1 MKTSI
6 LTWVRSHPLPAF
18 FLLTFI
24 IAWSQWLPLGF
35 FAPQHYLLTL
45 PGAWAPTLSAVLL
58 IGLSEGRSGVKYFFR
73 QVFHWR
79 VGIGWYLVVLF
90 GVAIIAVLAIG
101 VGTLFGVPAPGITP
115 PAGLPQEAWIRFL
128 PVLFLINLF
137 MGGPLAEDVGWRG
150 YILPKL
156 RERMSTLTA
165 SLLIGV
171 IWAFWHS
178 PFFIFPEWGL
188 LTGDIPFIWFLL
200 LTTSWSV
207 LFAWV
212 YVNTQS
218 IMMPVLFHAAI
229 NTTLGTLGILGAGSE
244 NLLLLTINTILTWV
258 AVGLVVL
265 FFGTDLRRA
274 DPISLGQKTRHVQ
287 RL

>member
-6 LTWVRSHPLPAF
+6 VTWLRNHPIPGF
-18 FLLTFI
+18 FMMTFFM
-24 IAWSQWLPLGF
+24 AWSQWLVLGW
-35 FAPQHYLLTL
+35 FAPQHYLWTL
-45 PGAWAPTLSAVLL
+45 PGAWAPTVSALLL
-58 IGLSEGRSGVKYFFR
+58 IGLSEGRAGVRRFLKG
-73 QVFHWR
+73 VVHWR
-79 VGIGWYLVVLF
+79 VPIGWYVVVLF
-90 GVAIIAVLAIG
+90 GIAAIAILAIG
-101 VGTLFGVPAPGITP
+101 VGTLLGIPVPGITLP
-115 PAGLPQEAWIRFL
+115 TGLPQRAWVAFL
-128 PVLFLINLF
+128 PVLFLVNLF
-137 MGGPLAEDVGWRG
+137 MGGPLAEDIGWRG

-156 RERMSTLTA
+156 REQMSTLSA
-165 SLLIGV
+165 SILIGV
-171 IWAFWHS
+171 IWAFWHL

-218 IMMPVLFHAAI
+218 ILMPVLFHAAI

-244 NLLLLTINTILTWV
+244 NVHLLTINTILTWV

-265 FFGTDLRRA
+265 FFGKDLRRA
-274 DPISLGQKTRHVQ
+274 GPISLGQKTRHVQ